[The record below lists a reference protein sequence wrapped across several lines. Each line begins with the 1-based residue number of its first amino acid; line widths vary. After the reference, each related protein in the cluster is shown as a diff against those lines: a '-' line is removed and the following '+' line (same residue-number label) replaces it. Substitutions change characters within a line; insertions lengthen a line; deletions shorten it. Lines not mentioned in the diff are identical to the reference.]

1 MPTGRLPKYAYL
13 WSRELA
19 DSGRKSWA
27 YHMRDIVEG
36 LSLHEFYPSS
46 IPVGNPPVVNNIIWE
61 ALANKFVNSWMHSVH
76 KVEASASVNGGKL
89 SMYRQFKHCP
99 DTEPY
104 VRASL
109 PVGVRRVVAGLRA
122 GCLLLQV
129 ELGRYTSP
137 KTPLS
142 RRICKLCNN
151 GVEDQEHFLLL
162 CPSLIEPR
170 AKLFNQLH
178 FVDPSFLSYSPQEK
192 CRYLLHSARSS

>member
-1 MPTGRLPKYAYL
+1 MCIPLESRTSRLGQE
-13 WSRELA
+13 EL
-19 DSGRKSWA
+19 GLPL
-27 YHMRDIVEG
+27 RDIVEG
-36 LSLHEFYPSS
+36 LNLHEFDPSS

-61 ALANKFVNSWMHSVH
+61 ALAKKFVNSWMHSVH
-76 KVEASASVNGGKL
+76 KVETSASVNGGKL

-122 GCLLLQV
+122 GCLPLQM

-142 RRICKLCNN
+142 RCICNN

-178 FVDPSFLSYSPQEK
+178 FVNPSFSAFILT
-192 CRYLLHSARSS
+192 HSSFCLWVH

>member
-1 MPTGRLPKYAYL
+1 MASHSAGTVWFRLCSMPTGRLPKCAYL

-27 YHMRDIVEG
+27 YHIMRDIVEG
-36 LSLHEFYPSS
+36 LNLHEFYPSS
-46 IPVGNPPVVNNIIWE
+46 IATGRQPSCSYLGSTACPI
-61 ALANKFVNSWMHSVH
+61 ATFVNSWMHSVR
-76 KVEASASVNGGKL
+76 KVEVSASVNGGKL

-122 GCLLLQV
+122 RCLPLQV

-137 KTPLS
+137 ETPLS
-142 RRICKLCNN
+142 RCICKLCNN
-151 GVEDQEHFLLL
+151 GVEHFLLL

-170 AKLFNQLH
+170 AKF
-178 FVDPSFLSYSPQEK
+178 FS
-192 CRYLLHSARSS
+192 